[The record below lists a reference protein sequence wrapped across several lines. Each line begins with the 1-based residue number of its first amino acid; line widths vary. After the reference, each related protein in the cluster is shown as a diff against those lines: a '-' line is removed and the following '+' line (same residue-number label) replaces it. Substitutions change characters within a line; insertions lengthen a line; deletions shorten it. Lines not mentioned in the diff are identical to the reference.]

1 MKSLDLSAEFQI
13 HPGPSAD
20 AYEHALADL
29 TSARAAERIWAR
41 EGAFWSNDAQ
51 AIDEIEARLGWLD
64 LPAHLTALRP
74 SLERFAQQV
83 RDAGITQALLLGMG
97 GSSLAPE
104 VLRLVFGVRPGWLDL
119 RVVDTTDPIEV
130 RDAAAQGDLAHTLIV
145 VSSKSGTTAETRAQY
160 LYFRS
165 RLQEAVGSAWP
176 QHFCVITDP
185 GTPLAALA
193 RQENLLALFDGVS
206 DVGGRFS
213 ALSVFG
219 MLPAALLGVDLR
231 RLARFA
237 RLSAAST
244 QPEHVLE
251 RNTALQ
257 FGALMGG
264 LARQSHH
271 PRNKLTLLSS
281 PRLRSFGA
289 WAEQLVAEST
299 GKRGTGIVPIDDE
312 PHTSLAAADDR
323 LFVYMRLDGDDN
335 AAGDARARTLV
346 TDGQPLVYLRL
357 RNPYALGA
365 EFVRW
370 EFATAVA
377 GQLLGV
383 NPFDQPDV
391 EAAKQQA
398 RRALAQYESAHHLD
412 EPEPVLEDGHFALH
426 GAPAR
431 VSDTVATYIRRWIDE
446 NAQPGGYVAITAYV
460 DRSPQQT
467 AALTALRAAL
477 ARRTRLATTL
487 GFGPRFLH
495 STGQLHKGGPR
506 GGLFLQIT
514 RDDADH
520 DLPIPGEVY
529 TFGVLKRAQALGDL
543 AALRA
548 AGRTVLRIH
557 LKGDGTDGIVGL
569 AEILAAI

>member
-1 MKSLDLSAEFQI
+1 MKRLDLSAGFQI
-13 HPGPSAD
+13 HAGPCAA
-20 AYEHALADL
+20 AYERALANL

-41 EGAFWSNDAQ
+41 EGALWSNDAQ
-51 AIDEIEARLGWLD
+51 TIAEIEARLGWLD

-74 SLERFAQQV
+74 PLERFAQQV
-83 RDAGITQALLLGMG
+83 RNAGLTQALLLGMG

-104 VLRLVFGVRPGWLDL
+104 VLRHVFGVRPGWLDL
-119 RVVDTTDPIEV
+119 RVVDTTDPTEI
-130 RDAAAQGDLAHTLIV
+130 RDAAAQHDLAHTLIV
-145 VSSKSGTTAETRAQY
+145 VSSKSGTTAETHAQY

-165 RLQEAVGSAWP
+165 RLQEAVGSTWP
-176 QHFCVITDP
+176 QHFCAITDP
-185 GTPLAALA
+185 GTPLATLA
-193 RQENLLALFDGVS
+193 RRENLLALFDGVP

-219 MLPAALLGVDLR
+219 LLPAALLGVDLR

-237 RLSAAST
+237 RQAAAST
-244 QPEHVLE
+244 QPECALE
-251 RNTALQ
+251 HNTALR
-257 FGALMGG
+257 FGALMGA
-264 LARQSHH
+264 LARQPHH

-289 WAEQLVAEST
+289 WAEQLIAEST
-299 GKRGTGIVPIDDE
+299 GKQRTGIVPIDDE
-312 PHTSLAAADDR
+312 PHTSLGAADDR
-323 LFVYMRLDGDDN
+323 LFVYVRLDGDDN
-335 AAGDARARTLV
+335 ATGDARARALV
-346 TDGQPLVYLRL
+346 SEGQPLAYLRL

-398 RRALAQYESAHHLD
+398 RRALAQYESAHRLD
-412 EPEPVLEDGHFALH
+412 EPEPVLRDGLFALH
-426 GAPAR
+426 GAPAHTG
-431 VSDTVATYIRRWIDE
+431 DTVATYVRRWIDA
-446 NAQPGGYVAITAYV
+446 NARPGGYIAIMAYV
-460 DRSPQQT
+460 DRSPRQT
-467 AALTALRAAL
+467 EALTALRAAL
-477 ARRTRLATTL
+477 ARRTGLATTL

-495 STGQLHKGGPR
+495 STGQLHKGGPQ

-543 AALRA
+543 AALRE
-548 AGRTVLRIH
+548 AGRTVLRID
-557 LKGDGTDGIVGL
+557 LKGVGTDGIAAL
-569 AEILAAI
+569 ADILTAI